1 MKNNIIYWFILTCIS
16 GCNFP
21 DTLIDTNE
29 PDLRFT
35 FVETVI
41 SNEIVHVEFGIIG
54 FTQAGYFVNIDSI
67 DKTMVFLANQGE
79 TIVKFTVKTQN
90 RITGGI
96 SNDFQLSDGRKR
108 FLQIDFIVKDFSK

>member
-1 MKNNIIYWFILTCIS
+1 MS

-54 FTQAGYFVNIDSI
+54 LTQAGYFVNMDSI
-67 DKTMVFLANQGE
+67 QKTMVFLANQGE
-79 TIVKFTVKTQN
+79 TIIKFSVKVQD
-90 RITGGI
+90 RITGEI
-96 SNDFQLSDGRKR
+96 YNDFQPSDERKR
-108 FLQIDFIVKDFSK
+108 FLQIDFKISS